1 MSDAFRTTENVSRAG
16 FESPKELSM
25 QHAITSG
32 LSKRMCFYLAFSFL
46 LLTAASA
53 LLVRGHLR
61 PAQASS
67 PAIQITPNS
76 GPYHTVTVVTGQGF
90 APHEQVAIF
99 KQTRAFF
106 AYETD
111 ANGNF
116 VGTPHPLIGPGPLNG
131 IITITGIGRTSGLKA
146 TTTFTVTP

>member
-1 MSDAFRTTENVSRAG
+1 MRERKSLQSYRAPGVRVG
-16 FESPKELSM
+16 FGIL
-25 QHAITSG
+25 
-32 LSKRMCFYLAFSFL
+32 
-46 LLTAASA
+46 A
-53 LLVRGHLR
+53 LLVAAFTLIVLSGAQ
-61 PAQASS
+61 PARASGA

-90 APHEQVAIF
+90 ASHEQVAIF
-99 KQTRAFF
+99 KETRAFF

-111 ANGNF
+111 GTGSF
-116 VGTPHPLIGPGPLNG
+116 VGAPHPLIGPGPLSG

>member
-1 MSDAFRTTENVSRAG
+1 MPERKYLKSGHVPGVRT
-16 FESPKELSM
+16 
-25 QHAITSG
+25 G
-32 LSKRMCFYLAFSFL
+32 LGVV
-46 LLTAASA
+46 A
-53 LLVRGHLR
+53 LLVAAFALIVLSGAQ
-61 PAQASS
+61 PARASGA

-90 APHEQVAIF
+90 AAHEQVAIF
-99 KQTRAFF
+99 KETRAFF

-111 ANGNF
+111 GTGSF
-116 VGTPHPLIGPGPLNG
+116 VGAPHPLIGPGPLSG

>member
-1 MSDAFRTTENVSRAG
+1 MLGVAFALVVLGGAPPARA
-16 FESPKELSM
+16 
-25 QHAITSG
+25 SG
-32 LSKRMCFYLAFSFL
+32 
-46 LLTAASA
+46 
-53 LLVRGHLR
+53 V
-61 PAQASS
+61 

-99 KQTRAFF
+99 KETRAFF

-111 ANGNF
+111 GTGSF
-116 VGTPHPLIGPGPLNG
+116 VGAPHPLIGPGPLSG